1 MLWVLPVC
9 TDAVAG
15 FIAMATG
22 GGVVI
27 VIVATAVLVTSA
39 TDLAVSVTVA
49 GVGTLAGAVNVI
61 AAPDA
66 LDAADSVP
74 QAAAVHPEPLSA
86 HVTPLF
92 WASFCTVAVML
103 WVLPV
108 CTEALVGD
116 TETAIVV
123 APAITV
129 TCAVSITVDCACE
142 IAAMV
147 IAAGEGT
154 AAGAVYVPFAS
165 MVPCVVSPPA
175 TPFTCHVTAVLGVFA
190 TAAVNFSVVET

>member
-1 MLWVLPVC
+1 
-9 TDAVAG
+9 
-15 FIAMATG
+15 
-22 GGVVI
+22 
-27 VIVATAVLVTSA
+27 
-39 TDLAVSVTVA
+39 
-49 GVGTLAGAVNVI
+49 
-61 AAPDA
+61 
-66 LDAADSVP
+66 
-74 QAAAVHPEPLSA
+74 
-86 HVTPLF
+86 
-92 WASFCTVAVML
+92 ML

-142 IAAMV
+142 IAVMV
-147 IAAGEGT
+147 IVAGEGI

-190 TAAVNFSVVET
+190 TAAVNFSVVETCTEALVGATDIVTPCGPGLTEDDCTLPHPHAVKTIRKNIPMDSFSPNGRKVREAMYSFLPRQTDIAFLFRRNRNKSLAAAG